1 MCGGLP
7 CVAAR
12 PRPSP
17 HVSISRRFRSPS
29 RSPDPSKAT
38 AVARDPHS
46 GAKFGRVALVLATV
60 SKTVSGGF
68 PLTRVRIPPPP
79 FFREIWLGSRGNGRP
94 DRLRRPGAGAPT
106 DVHERPSW
114 QISFPRRSPEQSRKR
129 ALPATVGLEHSRCR
143 HSGSAGGSRGH
154 GDRGRLS
161 RRVIAHGVPRRP
173 AEAKRSS
180 RPPSRTAP

>member
-1 MCGGLP
+1 MKRRRGKKKKKKKMIDDDQLAYGESPPGG
-7 CVAAR
+7 VAERLNA
-12 PRPSP
+12 
-17 HVSISRRFRSPS
+17 
-29 RSPDPSKAT
+29 A
-38 AVARDPHS
+38 
-46 GAKFGRVALVLATV
+46 V

-94 DRLRRPGAGAPT
+94 DRLRRPSAGAPT

-161 RRVIAHGVPRRP
+161 RRVIAHGLPRRP
-173 AEAKRSS
+173 AEVKRSS